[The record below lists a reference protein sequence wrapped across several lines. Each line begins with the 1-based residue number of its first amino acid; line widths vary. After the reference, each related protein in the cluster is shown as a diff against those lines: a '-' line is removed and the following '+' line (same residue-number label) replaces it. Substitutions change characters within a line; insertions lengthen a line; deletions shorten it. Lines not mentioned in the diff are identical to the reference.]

1 MPSRRRCG
9 PPARSSGRGR
19 RWRRRRR
26 RAAARRRTPN
36 SPAAAEMPERAP
48 GQQRSDTRG
57 KGARQL
63 LAEKRFHR
71 VHQPFADLQRHVPG
85 ESIADDDV
93 RHAAVDIAGLDV
105 PDEAERRCLE
115 QAVRF
120 ARQLVALA
128 FLLADREQPHARRRQ
143 AEADA
148 RVDAAH
154 DGELQQVLGPALDA
168 GADVE
173 QDGGMP
179 ACRDGDCERRP
190 IDARQHPEG
199 AVCRDNRRAGVT
211 RAEER
216 GRLPAGDQPGC
227 DGDRRVRACGAAPR
241 PAHRTSRSPRCASIT
256 CTRVRSTSACRA
268 ISASIGPVGPTSA
281 TPRSKCRAAASA
293 PSTT

>member
-1 MPSRRRCG
+1 
-9 PPARSSGRGR
+9 
-19 RWRRRRR
+19 
-26 RAAARRRTPN
+26 
-36 SPAAAEMPERAP
+36 MPERAP

-57 KGARQL
+57 EGARQL
-63 LAEKRFHR
+63 LDEERFHR

-93 RHAAVDIAGLDV
+93 RLAAVDVARLHV

-148 RVDAAH
+148 GVDAAH

-168 GADVE
+168 GAHVE

-216 GRLPAGDQPGC
+216 SRLPAGDQPGC
-227 DGDRRVRACGAAPR
+227 DGDRRVRLAAQRRRRRIGHRDRLGGVDHLHAGAIDIRMPGNFGLDLAGRPDERHAEIEMPR
-241 PAHRTSRSPRCASIT
+241 GRERAVDDVTRREVAAHGVNCDPDHD
-256 CTRVRSTSACRA
+256 RVLGAMC
-268 ISASIGPVGPTSA
+268 
-281 TPRSKCRAAASA
+281 
-293 PSTT
+293 